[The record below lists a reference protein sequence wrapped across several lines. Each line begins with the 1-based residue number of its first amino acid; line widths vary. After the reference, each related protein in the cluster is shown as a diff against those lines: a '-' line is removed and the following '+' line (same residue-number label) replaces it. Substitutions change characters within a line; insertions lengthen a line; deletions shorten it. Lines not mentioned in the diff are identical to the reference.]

1 MKKIIAAIRFSLM
14 STVSFA
20 DGLTSGKFNASGMGA
35 WEVNAM
41 DAGQGDMAITYDGI
55 AGLSDE
61 TPDSIFHK
69 STMHCIGGLTL
80 QAGKFADETGMC
92 RFDLFDGESV
102 FIKYTGKGTTGVDG
116 SGAFVFVRGTGKYE
130 NIKGS
135 GTSSRTNLKTKKK
148 GFASTLNIFKGEY
161 TY

>member
-1 MKKIIAAIRFSLM
+1 MKKIIFTILFSML
-14 STVSFA
+14 STTAFA
-20 DGLTSGKFNASGMGA
+20 NSGKINFEGFGSWDITAINAGK
-35 WEVNAM
+35 
-41 DAGQGDMAITYDGI
+41 GDLAITYDGI
-55 AGLSDE
+55 ASMKDKNGDQVFNNVSV
-61 TPDSIFHK
+61 
-69 STMHCIGGLTL
+69 HCVGGLTT
-80 QAGKFADETGMC
+80 QGGNFADETGMC